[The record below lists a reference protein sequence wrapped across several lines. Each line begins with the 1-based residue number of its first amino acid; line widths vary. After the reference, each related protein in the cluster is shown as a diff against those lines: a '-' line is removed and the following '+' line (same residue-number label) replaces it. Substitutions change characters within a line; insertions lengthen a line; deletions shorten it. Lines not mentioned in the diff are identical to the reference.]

1 MTQVTRVLVN
11 RQAISES
18 RLETATLRA
27 LADGEVLIKTGQ
39 FALTANNVTYAFA
52 GDQIGYWNFFPADGD
67 QWGIV
72 PVWGFA
78 EVVESRNSELAA
90 GETFWGF
97 LPMASHVVM
106 QPERIRA
113 GGFVDG
119 ALHRKPLPVIYND
132 YVRTTND
139 PPALAAFSDQRSLL
153 FPLLTTSYLI
163 GDYLQDNDC
172 FAADQ
177 VIIGSA
183 SSKTGFGTA
192 HYVRSLVSRPVARI
206 GLTSSG
212 NVDFV
217 QSLDLCDQVLA
228 YGDVTTLDPAV
239 PSVFVD
245 MSGDTNLRAA
255 IHNHFGDALKASIG
269 VGATHWDAP
278 RNPEPL
284 PGPEPSFFFAP
295 SQIVKRNAEWG
306 DGVLMRKA
314 QEANVAFVAQLKDR
328 LTISHQ
334 QGGDAINSAY
344 QTMANGTT
352 PPSQGLILA
361 F

>member
-1 MTQVTRVLVN
+1 M
-11 RQAISES
+11 
-18 RLETATLRA
+18 
-27 LADGEVLIKTGQ
+27 LADGEVLIKTGE

-52 GDQIGYWNFFPADGD
+52 GDQIGYWNFFPVDGG

-78 EVVESRNSELAA
+78 TVIESRCSELAV

-106 QPERIRA
+106 KPERIRA

-119 ALHRKPLPVIYND
+119 AAHRKPLPVIYND

-139 PPALAAFSDQRSLL
+139 SPALAAFADQRSLL

-172 FAADQ
+172 FGADQ

-192 HYVRSLVSRPVARI
+192 HYVGSLVSRAITRV
-206 GLTSSG
+206 GLTSKANIG
-212 NVDFV
+212 FV
-217 QSLDLCDQVLA
+217 AALGLCDQVLA
-228 YGDVTTLDPAV
+228 YDAAATLDPGV

-245 MSGDTNLRAA
+245 MSGDGQLRAT
-255 IHNHFGDALKASIG
+255 IHRHFGDALKASIG

-295 SQIVKRNAEWG
+295 GQIVKRNEEWG
-306 DGVLMRKA
+306 EGVLMRKA
-314 QEANVAFVAQLKDR
+314 QAANIEFVTSLGDALS
-328 LTISHQ
+328 ISHQ
-334 QGGDAINSAY
+334 HGSEAVNTAY
-344 QTMANGTT
+344 AAMASGKT
-352 PPSQGLILA
+352 PPAQGLILA